1 MDPLSKYIPIT
12 YLFLQKFIPRLKKHL
27 LGRLLG
33 CKYDGDEVKYSKEQR
48 NTVRII
54 GDKIYSSKVLRI
66 NYTTYD
72 MRRGQDTMNPR
83 THCDVMVLS
92 AETEPTAHP
101 FWYARV
107 LGVFHAK
114 VLHTGPDAR
123 NHSIQHM
130 EFLWV
135 RWFGIE
141 QNYKYGSHP
150 GRLPKIGFVPDTESG
165 AFGFLDPSLV
175 LRGCHLV
182 PAFASGRTQG
192 LLRTSLPSAGRS
204 AGEVDDWVNYYVMM

>member
-1 MDPLSKYIPIT
+1 
-12 YLFLQKFIPRLKKHL
+12 
-27 LGRLLG
+27 
-33 CKYDGDEVKYSKEQR
+33 
-48 NTVRII
+48 
-54 GDKIYSSKVLRI
+54 
-66 NYTTYD
+66 

-83 THCDVMVLS
+83 THCDVMVAS
-92 AETEPTAHP
+92 AETDAETGTEIGAKADVKIGAKRGAKPTTKVHP

-114 VLHTGPDAR
+114 VLHTDSNAR
-123 NHSIQHM
+123 NRSIQHV

-141 QNYKYGSHP
+141 QDYEYGPGP
-150 GRLPKIGFVPDTESG
+150 GRLPKIGFVPDTEDN

-182 PAFASGRTQG
+182 PVFANGRTSG

-204 AGEVDDWVNYYVMM
+204 IGEVDDWVNYYVIM